1 VGREKVEEEAVEGRE
16 VVVVVVGILVGRGR
30 KKELAT
36 RRRLLLRRENVKSFM
51 VSLRVACCKSSV
63 KYC

>member
-1 VGREKVEEEAVEGRE
+1 MEEEAVEGRE

-51 VSLRVACCKSSV
+51 VKLAGSLRVGCCKSSV
-63 KYC
+63 KY